1 MSDRS
6 VTIWN
11 LLVGFTIVSL
21 VATSFKLFPMNKNY
35 NHVKVRSSNLQFG
48 TDKELEDIISY
59 LEERLELR
67 SEFQFVIEN
76 TPMMLTNVLALADGS
91 GRRVKRN
98 RNAVRVALVY
108 QRDEY
113 FQAQIDYRGQAFTV
127 SVGDTIPNVGIV
139 DKIDGSQVVIKTDGG
154 LKTYPAP
161 GSESVSFNENMENI
175 HLTSKMQKWL
185 INKDSHILFSENK
198 RKTHTGYR

>member
-1 MSDRS
+1 LSDRS

-67 SEFQFVIEN
+67 SEFQFVTEN

>member
-35 NHVKVRSSNLQFG
+35 NRVKVRSSNLQFG

-67 SEFQFVIEN
+67 SEFQFVTEN

-91 GRRVKRN
+91 GRRVKQN

>member
-1 MSDRS
+1 
-6 VTIWN
+6 
-11 LLVGFTIVSL
+11 
-21 VATSFKLFPMNKNY
+21 MNKKY
-35 NHVKVRSSNLQFG
+35 NRVKVRSSNLQFG

-67 SEFQFVIEN
+67 SEFQFVTEN

-127 SVGDTIPNVGIV
+127 SVGDTIPNVGTV
-139 DKIDGSQVVIKTDGG
+139 DMIDGSQVVIKTDDG

-161 GSESVSFNENMENI
+161 GYKSVSFNENMGNI
-175 HLTSKMQKWL
+175 HLTSKMQKWFN
-185 INKDSHILFSENK
+185 NKDSHFLFSENK
-198 RKTHTGYR
+198 RKTHTGYK

>member
-35 NHVKVRSSNLQFG
+35 NRVKVRSSNLQFG

-67 SEFQFVIEN
+67 SEFQFVTEN

>member
-21 VATSFKLFPMNKNY
+21 VATSFTLYPMYKKY
-35 NHVKVRSSNLQFG
+35 NRVKERSSNLQFG
-48 TDKELEDIISY
+48 TDKELEDIIAY

-67 SEFQFVIEN
+67 SQFQFVIEN

-127 SVGDTIPNVGIV
+127 SVGDTIPNVGTV
-139 DKIDGSQVVIKTDGG
+139 DKIDGTQVVIKTADG
-154 LKTYPAP
+154 LIIRIPIFFSVKIKEKPLP
-161 GSESVSFNENMENI
+161 GI
-175 HLTSKMQKWL
+175 DKK
-185 INKDSHILFSENK
+185 I
-198 RKTHTGYR
+198 

>member
-21 VATSFKLFPMNKNY
+21 IATSFTLFPMYKKY
-35 NHVKVRSSNLQFG
+35 DRVKARSSNLQFG

-59 LEERLELR
+59 LEERLALR

-108 QRDEY
+108 QRDEH

-127 SVGDTIPNVGIV
+127 SVGDTIPNVGTV
-139 DKIDGSQVVIKTDGG
+139 DMIDGSQVIIKTDEG

-161 GSESVSFNENMENI
+161 GYESVSFNGKMEKI
-175 HLTSKMQKWL
+175 QLTSKKHNWL
-185 INKDSHILFSENK
+185 MNKDSHILFSENK

>member
-35 NHVKVRSSNLQFG
+35 NRVKARSSNLQFG

-67 SEFQFVIEN
+67 SEFQFVTEN

-139 DKIDGSQVVIKTDGG
+139 DMIDGSQVVIKTDDG

-161 GSESVSFNENMENI
+161 GYKSVSFNENMGNI
-175 HLTSKMQKWL
+175 HLTSKMQKWFN
-185 INKDSHILFSENK
+185 NKDSHFLFSENK

>member
-35 NHVKVRSSNLQFG
+35 NRVKARSSNLQFG

-67 SEFQFVIEN
+67 SEFQFVTEN

-161 GSESVSFNENMENI
+161 GNESVSFNENMENI

>member
-35 NHVKVRSSNLQFG
+35 NRVKARSSNLQFG

-67 SEFQFVIEN
+67 SEFQFVTEN

>member
-21 VATSFKLFPMNKNY
+21 VATSFKLFPMNKKY
-35 NHVKVRSSNLQFG
+35 NRVKVRSSNLQFG

-67 SEFQFVIEN
+67 SEFQFVTEN

-161 GSESVSFNENMENI
+161 GNESVSFNENMENI

>member
-21 VATSFKLFPMNKNY
+21 IATSFTLFPMYKKY
-35 NHVKVRSSNLQFG
+35 DRVKERSSNLQFG

-108 QRDEY
+108 QRDEH

-127 SVGDTIPNVGIV
+127 SVGDTIPNVGTV
-139 DKIDGSQVVIKTDGG
+139 DMIDGSQVIIKTDEG

-161 GSESVSFNENMENI
+161 GYESVSFNGKMKRI
-175 HLTSKMQKWL
+175 QLTSKKHNWL
-185 INKDSHILFSENK
+185 MNKDSQILFSENK
-198 RKTHTGYR
+198 RKTHTGYS

>member
-21 VATSFKLFPMNKNY
+21 VATSFKLFPMNKKY
-35 NHVKVRSSNLQFG
+35 NRVKARSSNLQFG

-198 RKTHTGYR
+198 RKPHTGYR

>member
-35 NHVKVRSSNLQFG
+35 NRVKVRSSNLQFG

-67 SEFQFVIEN
+67 SEFQFVTEN

-139 DKIDGSQVVIKTDGG
+139 DMIDGSQVVIKTDDG

-161 GSESVSFNENMENI
+161 GYKSVSFNENMGNI
-175 HLTSKMQKWL
+175 HLTSKMQKWFN
-185 INKDSHILFSENK
+185 NKDSHFLFSENK
-198 RKTHTGYR
+198 RKTHTGYS